1 MNFGVREICDVVFR
15 AKSTQKIG
23 NKVFYKNE
31 PVLYFDTLK
40 TSTLEGAATTVY
52 AQGGRGNVRLIAWEG
67 ERTLTFTMEDA
78 LISPE
83 GFCILSG
90 AGLISSSEDNI
101 IQVHTKE
108 TTNKTRFKDGNL
120 EILVKEKPYFS
131 TEENSIYVMLM
142 ASKGS
147 EWSSEPYIGKY
158 TENDIWHLYRNSW
171 VEGPGSNNENTFYR
185 IIVSETK
192 DSQGKVIYQHD
203 LGNKNLKDG
212 VTVFVDYYTP
222 KAGANE
228 VRQIDIAAD
237 SFAGNFYI
245 EASTLVKDTKGV
257 DLPAEF
263 IIPNG
268 KIQSNF
274 TFTMASSGDPSTF
287 TFTVD
292 AFPDS
297 TRFSK
302 KKVLATIQI
311 INSSK
316 EDIYGIYR
324 TQTSV
329 DAKIIPPPTLAPSNT
344 WFVGKMQTP
353 QANITNINIVKEYVP
368 NGNETE
374 SWNADADNSG
384 AIKCYVDETGTT
396 LIIAGNGA
404 NYILANEDSSLLF
417 RGATVN
423 DAFANVEN
431 IEGLELLNT
440 KNATTL
446 VNAFWRLLKVK
457 SLSATANWNVK
468 KCAAFKQCFAYCQ
481 SLESLDLS
489 KWDVSSASAVVAE
502 DPSAQEPFANM
513 ITLGNNEVL
522 STLKLSKTFD
532 FRGVGLVIPSSGEGY
547 WMDADTG
554 TIYYDK
560 SNSGNFAINQF
571 PNPIETGKGLNLV
584 AVSLETEGTYEDV

>member
-90 AGLISSSEDNI
+90 AGLISSSEDNV

-108 TTNKTRFKDGNL
+108 TTNKTRVRDGNL

-131 TEENSIYVMLM
+131 PEENSIYVMLM

-158 TENDIWHLYRNSW
+158 TENDVWHLYRNSW
-171 VEGPGSNNENTFYR
+171 AEGPGSNDENTFYR

-228 VRQIDIAAD
+228 VQQIDIAAD

-257 DLPAEF
+257 DMPAEF

-329 DAKIIPPPTLAPSNT
+329 DAKIIPSPTLAPNNS
-344 WFVGKMQTP
+344 WIVGKMTTP
-353 QANITNINIVKEYVP
+353 RSEIETIKIVREYTP
-368 NGNETE
+368 SGTEIE
-374 SWNADADNSG
+374 SWNADEGNEG
-384 AIKCYVDETGTT
+384 KIKCYVDGTS

-404 NYILANEDSSLLF
+404 HSILANKDSDLLF
-417 RGATVN
+417 RGTSSAEVFT
-423 DAFANVEN
+423 NVQT
-431 IEGLELLNT
+431 IEGLSVLNT
-440 KNATTL
+440 KNAETL
-446 VNAFWRLLKVK
+446 MNAFFGLSNVK
-457 SLSATANWNVK
+457 SLNGIENWNVK
-468 KCAAFKQCFAYCQ
+468 KCVKFKQCFGLC
-481 SLESLDLS
+481 SKLESLDLTN
-489 KWDVSSASAVVAE
+489 WDFSSASAAAE
-502 DPSAQEPFANM
+502 SDPDNKELYANIM
-513 ITLGNNEVL
+513 TGCNSL
-522 STLKLSKTFD
+522 LKLSFGKTCNTHAYGF
-532 FRGVGLVIPSSGEGY
+532 VIPRPVNNGY
-547 WMDADTG
+547 WMNANTEEVYNK
-554 TIYYDK
+554 IQ
-560 SNSGNFAINQF
+560 NSGNYNPTMDGI
-571 PNPIETGKGLNLV
+571 PNPIETKQDLHLV
-584 AVSLETEGTYEDV
+584 PVYLEGTYEV